1 MDGPAES
8 FDAPETQSPQP
19 LFAIDCARPLLVA
32 SFAQPVTVLSWA
44 TARPGRQLARR
55 VVWLEVKDADLPPDV
70 DPAALLDARL
80 EEAGLHDAVAMMTAR
95 DVRRHHVAVA
105 RSGDITA
112 QCLATAGLSNAGR
125 VGTACGACSP
135 VGTINLLAA
144 VSAPLTEAALL
155 EAVSIATQARTAAVM
170 DCAYETPGGVA
181 TGTGTD
187 CIAVACPAEGEAA
200 PFAGL
205 HTPVGEALGAAV
217 YEAVRAGTR
226 EWIDGRSTKR

>member
-19 LFAIDCARPLLVA
+19 LFAIQCARPLLVA
-32 SFAQPVTVLSWA
+32 GFSAPVTVLSWA
-44 TARPGRQLARR
+44 VARPGRQLARR
-55 VVWLEVKDADLPPDV
+55 VVWLEVKDADLPPEV

-80 EEAGLHDAVAMMTAR
+80 AGVGISDAVAMMTAR

-105 RSGDITA
+105 RSGGVTA

-125 VGTACGACSP
+125 VGTTCRARSP

-144 VSAPLTEAALL
+144 VSVPLTEAALL

-170 DCAYETPGGVA
+170 DCAYETQGKVA

-187 CIAVACPAEGEAA
+187 CIAVACPADGEAV

-217 YEAVRAGTR
+217 YEAVRAGVS
-226 EWIDGRSTKR
+226 EWIEGRAKT

>member
-1 MDGPAES
+1 MDGTAES

-19 LFAIDCARPLLVA
+19 LFAVRCERPLLVA
-32 SFAQPVTVLSWA
+32 SFSAPVTVLSWA
-44 TARPGRQLARR
+44 TARPGRRLARR
-55 VVWLEVKDADLPPDV
+55 VVWLEVEDADLPPEV

-80 EEAGLHDAVAMMTAR
+80 AGVGISDAVAMMTAR

-105 RSGDITA
+105 RSSAVTA

-125 VGTACGACSP
+125 VGVACRDRAP

-144 VSAPLTEAALL
+144 VSTSLTEAALL
-155 EAVSIATQARTAAVM
+155 EAVSIATEARTAAVI
-170 DCAYETPGGVA
+170 DCAYETLGGVA

-187 CIAVACPAEGEAA
+187 CIAVACPADGEAA

-205 HTPVGEALGAAV
+205 HTSVGEALGAAV
-217 YEAVRAGTR
+217 YDAVRAGTR
-226 EWIDGRSTKR
+226 EWIDGHSTQP